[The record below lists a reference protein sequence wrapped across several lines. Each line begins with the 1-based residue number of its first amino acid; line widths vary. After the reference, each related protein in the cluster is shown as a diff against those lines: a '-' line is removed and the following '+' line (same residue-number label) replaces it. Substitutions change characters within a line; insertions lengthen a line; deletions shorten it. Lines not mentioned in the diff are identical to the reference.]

1 MRKRNIGFIIFIIII
16 GALVGSALGEIIA
29 FIIPSGVVKEFFLKS
44 VTASVGPGT
53 LDLILL
59 KFTLGFA
66 IKLNIAGVLGVFIA
80 AYILR
85 WVD

>member
-1 MRKRNIGFIIFIIII
+1 MRKRNVGFIIFIIII
-16 GALVGSALGEIIA
+16 GALIGSALGEIIA
-29 FIIPSGVVKEFFLKS
+29 FVIPAGVVKDFFLKAI
-44 VTASVGPGT
+44 TASIGPGT
-53 LDLILL
+53 VDLILL

-66 IKLNIAGVLGVFIA
+66 IKLNITGVLGVFIA

>member
-1 MRKRNIGFIIFIIII
+1 MRKKSVGFIIFIIVI
-16 GALVGSALGEIIA
+16 GALIGSAIGEVLA
-29 FIIPSGVVKEFFLKS
+29 FIIPAGVVKDFFLKS
-44 VTASVGPGT
+44 ITASIGPGT

-66 IKLNIAGVLGVFIA
+66 IKLNITGVIGIFIA

>member
-29 FIIPSGVVKEFFLKS
+29 FVVPSGVVKDFFLKS
-44 VTASVGPGT
+44 ITASLGPGT

>member
-1 MRKRNIGFIIFIIII
+1 MRKRNIGFIIFVIFI
-16 GALVGSALGEIIA
+16 GALIGSALGEIIA
-29 FIIPSGVVKEFFLKS
+29 FIIPAGVVKDFFLKS
-44 VTASVGPGT
+44 ITASLGPGT

-66 IKLNIAGVLGVFIA
+66 IKLNITGVLGVFIA

>member
-16 GALVGSALGEIIA
+16 GALIGSALGEIIA
-29 FIIPSGVVKEFFLKS
+29 FVIPSGVVKDFFLKS
-44 VTASVGPGT
+44 ITASIGPGT

-66 IKLNIAGVLGVFIA
+66 IKLNIAGVVGVVIA

>member
-1 MRKRNIGFIIFIIII
+1 MRKRNVGFIIFIIII
-16 GALVGSALGEIIA
+16 GALIGSALGEIIA
-29 FIIPSGVVKEFFLKS
+29 FVIPAGVVKDFFLKAI
-44 VTASVGPGT
+44 TASIGPGT
-53 LDLILL
+53 IDLILL

-66 IKLNIAGVLGVFIA
+66 IKLNIAGVLGVFVA

>member
-1 MRKRNIGFIIFIIII
+1 MRRKSVGFIIFVVVV
-16 GALVGSALGEIIA
+16 GALMGSALGEVLA
-29 FIIPSGVVKEFFLKS
+29 FIMPVGVVKDFFLKS
-44 VTASVGPGT
+44 ITASVGPGT

-66 IKLNIAGVLGVFIA
+66 LKLNVTGVIGVLIA
-80 AYILR
+80 AYMLR

>member
-1 MRKRNIGFIIFIIII
+1 MRRKSVGFIIFVIVV
-16 GALVGSALGEIIA
+16 GALMGSALGEVLA
-29 FIIPSGVVKEFFLKS
+29 FIMPVGVVKDFFLKS
-44 VTASVGPGT
+44 ITASVGPGT

-66 IKLNIAGVLGVFIA
+66 LKLNITGVIGVLIA

>member
-1 MRKRNIGFIIFIIII
+1 MRRKSVGFIIFVIVL
-16 GALVGSALGEIIA
+16 GALLGSALGEVLA
-29 FIIPSGVVKEFFLKS
+29 FIMPVGVVKDFFLKS
-44 VTASVGPGT
+44 ITTSLGPGT
-53 LDLILL
+53 LDLILF

-66 IKLNIAGVLGVFIA
+66 LKLNITGVIGILIA

>member
-1 MRKRNIGFIIFIIII
+1 MRRKSAGFIIFVIIL
-16 GALVGSALGEIIA
+16 GALIGSALGEVIA
-29 FIIPSGVVKEFFLKS
+29 LVMPVGVVKDFFLKS
-44 VTASVGPGT
+44 IIASIGPGT
-53 LDLILL
+53 LDLILF

-66 IKLNIAGVLGVFIA
+66 LKLNISGVIGILIA

>member
-1 MRKRNIGFIIFIIII
+1 MRKKSFAFIVFIIIL

-29 FIIPSGVVKEFFLKS
+29 FILPGGVVKDFFLKAI
-44 VTASVGPGT
+44 TASIGPGT
-53 LDLILL
+53 LNLVLI
-59 KFTLGFA
+59 TLTFGFSL
-66 IKLNIAGVLGVFIA
+66 KLNVAGIIGVIIA

>member
-1 MRKRNIGFIIFIIII
+1 MRKKSVGFIIFIIVI
-16 GALVGSALGEIIA
+16 GALIGSALGEVLA
-29 FIIPSGVVKEFFLKS
+29 FIIPAGVVKDFFLKS
-44 VTASVGPGT
+44 ITASIGPGT

-66 IKLNIAGVLGVFIA
+66 IKLNITGVLGIFIA
-80 AYILR
+80 AYMLR